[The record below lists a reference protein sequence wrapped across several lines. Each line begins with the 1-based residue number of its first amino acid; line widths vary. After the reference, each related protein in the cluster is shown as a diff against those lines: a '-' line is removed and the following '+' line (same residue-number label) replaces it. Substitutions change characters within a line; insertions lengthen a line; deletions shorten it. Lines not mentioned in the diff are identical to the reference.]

1 MTNPK
6 LMFPILL
13 ILLACRT
20 ETVLIKPSPSALPD
34 LTVSYS
40 TYYNPQECGVQGY
53 IDSVTVSNQGAAD
66 AGTFVVE
73 INGVKMPEVPH
84 LAVGE
89 TITFSLVELELATA
103 SDVRV
108 MADVE
113 NSVPETDETNNY
125 GQWSS
130 MTSTFLIPCPTPT

>member
-1 MTNPK
+1 MTNPR

-13 ILLACRT
+13 MLLACRT
-20 ETVLIKPSPSALPD
+20 ETALIKLSPSALPD

-73 INGVKMPEVPH
+73 INGVKMPEVPG

-89 TITFSLVELELATA
+89 TITFSLVELKLAL
-103 SDVRV
+103 DVRV